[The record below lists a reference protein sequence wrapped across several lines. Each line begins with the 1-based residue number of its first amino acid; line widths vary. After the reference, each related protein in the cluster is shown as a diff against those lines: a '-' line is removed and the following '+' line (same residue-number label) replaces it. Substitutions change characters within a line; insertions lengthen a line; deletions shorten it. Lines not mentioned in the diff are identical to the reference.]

1 MSNFINLLDII
12 YPVGSVYITFNE
24 TSPTDVIGGTWE
36 LLENTFLYSSSG
48 TIGEKGGE
56 STHTLISDEIP
67 EHAHA
72 IRVAVVWGGN
82 AAAYRSVC
90 TTNSPFWGGDIDGT
104 YDSNNITSYIGANKP
119 HNNMPPYIT
128 VHMYRRTA

>member
-24 TSPTDVIGGTWE
+24 TSPTDVVGGTWE
-36 LLENTFLYSSSG
+36 LLENAFLYSSAGATG
-48 TIGEKGGE
+48 TTGGE
-56 STHTLISDEIP
+56 ETHTLTVNEMPTHHHWCGFAS
-67 EHAHA
+67 
-72 IRVAVVWGGN
+72 GGQ
-82 AAAYRSVC
+82 AGSEYVTKYQQYAPY
-90 TTNSPFWGGDIDGT
+90 GGWNTEDAGG
-104 YDSNNITSYIGANKP
+104 SQA